1 MSNQTIQVDQLS
13 KEVYEIL
20 QQFEHGVETALDT
33 ASNEVAKKA
42 VKKLKSASPVGRG
55 TWGGHYAKK
64 WKVKKVNGHLVIY
77 NEKYQLT
84 HLLEHGHDVVSKGK
98 VIGHVSGQPH
108 IKPVEEWVQEELPK
122 ELESMLE
129 RSV

>member
-64 WKVKKVNGHLVIY
+64 WKVTKVNGHLVIY

-84 HLLEHGHDVVSKGK
+84 HLLEYGHDLVSKGK